1 MNDKNL
7 SVAEFAGLVGT
18 TSKTIYE
25 RIKRNSELPV
35 NEQLFTVEQKVKG
48 RTITLITTTSEQIQL
63 YKNIYKNFDKKTV
76 NEGKNINMLTN
87 VNESE
92 QLLNEDN
99 EVKNDETGSKQPDI
113 IARLLTI
120 NENNNNRILQLMD
133 ELIISKQSQLLL
145 EDKAGREGLYLKEI
159 NDLKTKLETDNHRN
173 RIIIYSLITV
183 LILLLFVIV
192 ISLTWYFTV
201 NIK

>member
-25 RIKRNSELPV
+25 RLKRNSELPV
-35 NEQLFTVEQKVKG
+35 IERLLTVEQKVKG
-48 RTITLITTTSEQIQL
+48 RSITLISTNSEQIQL

-92 QLLNEDN
+92 QLMNENN

-120 NENNNNRILQLMD
+120 NEDNNNRILQLTD

-159 NDLKTKLETDNHRN
+159 NDLKTRLETDNHRN

-192 ISLTWYFTV
+192 TSLTWYFTV